1 MCHVVVDIRVDS
13 RNIVFTGSR
22 LIFYQQKK
30 IVHYKIGKFSFTD
43 LVFSWKELFN
53 ISWLPCF
60 NSRMPY
66 NFNPRHGNP
75 FCFSDRCCVQSGIF
89 PGYTSSSSLENSRF
103 SSFWCVVTR
112 GDGRLDRK
120 HLSFL
125 GVKGHL
131 GLTIFLTFKLLDIAE
146 RCLTSC
152 TSSTSSFS

>member
-13 RNIVFTGSR
+13 GNIVFTGSR

-66 NFNPRHGNP
+66 NFNPCYGNP
-75 FCFSDRCCVQSGIF
+75 SAFLIDAVSKVEYLQDTLPVAVLKIPGF
-89 PGYTSSSSLENSRF
+89 PAFDVY
-103 SSFWCVVTR
+103 
-112 GDGRLDRK
+112 K
-120 HLSFL
+120 
-125 GVKGHL
+125 
-131 GLTIFLTFKLLDIAE
+131 
-146 RCLTSC
+146 
-152 TSSTSSFS
+152 